1 MVCVSL
7 LLLAR
12 ARPRVLF
19 NREYSPPVARSS
31 ALVSMTNAS
40 TLQQGLRSKCDLRAC
55 NGRVCPFEQTGHQ
68 VTWSLVPQRDEGR
81 GMQRFLKTFKN
92 YRELLAKERSE
103 TERMFLLKVL
113 GRKEAENR
121 RRSIALARNGATL
134 QDGPRND

>member
-1 MVCVSL
+1 M
-7 LLLAR
+7 
-12 ARPRVLF
+12 
-19 NREYSPPVARSS
+19 
-31 ALVSMTNAS
+31 
-40 TLQQGLRSKCDLRAC
+40 K
-55 NGRVCPFEQTGHQ
+55 
-68 VTWSLVPQRDEGR
+68 
-81 GMQRFLKTFKN
+81 RFLKQETSTN